1 MSDFKT
7 RLIKEQ
13 EELEQKVLKL
23 SAFMQTVMFENLN
36 YDDMK
41 LLSIQLNIM
50 NAYLEILEMR
60 IKKLGNISR

>member
-60 IKKLGNISR
+60 IKKLGI